1 MDGDSLSY
9 LDMMERSIQEE
20 RRRERERQIMDEGK
34 QLWQLKKQEQ
44 LETEIKDQEEVGH
57 NFFSLNVLKS
67 MILDGGLGV
76 CCIHIRINCIP

>member
-57 NFFSLNVLKS
+57 NFLKKNVFMSDTRWRL
-67 MILDGGLGV
+67 
-76 CCIHIRINCIP
+76 